1 MSRKIRR
8 VRVELNAGGV
18 RNLPAEEIKMILRG
32 ADDLIFSGGRTLL
45 TKILKGSHDKK
56 LLERNLDK
64 SPAFG
69 FYHELSPEE
78 ITARID
84 WVLLQDYLDIEY
96 DGRLPLLVYTEKGWE
111 IEQETYA
118 MELLRGFDEKLKAG
132 EQQFDMAYLKGKN
145 RGLILLLLDKVEASG
160 KKEYI
165 PLLEAWG
172 RVDYKKVKF
181 RIHQVIC
188 RLDSQGGVKPQ
199 FATANVQPNQE
210 TTP

>member
-1 MSRKIRR
+1 
-8 VRVELNAGGV
+8 
-18 RNLPAEEIKMILRG
+18 MILRG